1 MEMTGAEILIE
12 GLRREGVEHIF
23 GYAGATICAAVD
35 VLRQHPEIG
44 YTLVRTEQ
52 NAGHMASGYARI
64 SGKAGVCLVT
74 SGPGAT
80 NLITGVATAYMDSI
94 PMVAITGQ
102 VPSNLLGRDIFQ
114 EVDITGAVSPFTK
127 HNYLVKDAADLPRV
141 IKEAFYIASTGRP
154 GPVLIDIP
162 SDIQEQRVADVAFP
176 DSVNIRGYKPS
187 VRGNDLQIR
196 RVADTIAR
204 AKQPLICAGGGV
216 WLAGARD
223 ELAALAERL
232 QIPVVKTMMGL
243 SVLPTDH
250 PLNMGMIGAHGNR
263 CANKALAK
271 SDLLIMVGTRAA
283 DRAIIEPKEIQ
294 RRMAT
299 IHIDVDPAEIG
310 KNMEAAVPLVGDVK
324 AILNQLLALDIQAPD
339 AAQWRQFLKSF
350 RQAELT
356 RVFPRREG
364 SVFPGTLLRQLGLQL
379 LIGHSQQGGKDLLGP
394 GVQGAAVG
402 AELVQTVRQ
411 LIHAVRQLSAA
422 VQQRAESVIQLG
434 GTVHQLI
441 HGIRELAQGIGQAPQ
456 IAGGKVVGIYLIEE
470 AVGDDGEGGLQREVR
485 YVGADLH
492 IVGQVQLLLADA
504 QILLQAGEGH
514 AHDGDAV
521 AVVDELTVGDGDIGE
536 VGSIQQGAGEGH
548 EGDIHL
554 LADAVDGTHLILV
567 VFILEADGHLAALA
581 RQLAGGDGLAIQ
593 SVVDTHAHRQLL
605 LEGAGPAVV
614 LHLLGVVQALDGLL
628 SLGGQGVLDPVADQD
643 LLGAAVGSG
652 HDVHR
657 LILDGLRVGGG
668 GGRRHGGRGLGI
680 IGVLAHG
687 VGGDAGGAY
696 GHRHG

>member
-64 SGKAGVCLVT
+64 SGKTGVCLVT

-223 ELAALAERL
+223 ELAALAEWL

-364 SVFPGTLLRQLGLQL
+364 SVFPGTLLRQLGRKLNDDAVVCVDVGQNQL
-379 LIGHSQQGGKDLLGP
+379 FTCKYLPQKHGRLLTSGGLGTMGYSLP
-394 GVQGAAVG
+394 AAVG
-402 AELVQTVRQ
+402 VKVADPARQTIVVCGDGSFQ
-411 LIHAVRQLSAA
+411 MAMNELSA
-422 VQQRAESVIQLG
+422 VVCGGMDIKIVLFRNHTLG
-434 GTVHQLI
+434 LVHQ
-441 HGIRELAQGIGQAPQ
+441 
-456 IAGGKVVGIYLIEE
+456 
-470 AVGDDGEGGLQREVR
+470 
-485 YVGADLH
+485 
-492 IVGQVQLLLADA
+492 
-504 QILLQAGEGH
+504 
-514 AHDGDAV
+514 
-521 AVVDELTVGDGDIGE
+521 
-536 VGSIQQGAGEGH
+536 
-548 EGDIHL
+548 
-554 LADAVDGTHLILV
+554 
-567 VFILEADGHLAALA
+567 
-581 RQLAGGDGLAIQ
+581 IQ
-593 SVVDTHAHRQLL
+593 SSAPYH
-605 LEGAGPAVV
+605 GPF
-614 LHLLGVVQALDGLL
+614 GVALDG
-628 SLGGQGVLDPVADQD
+628 SPDFETIA
-643 LLGAAVGSG
+643 
-652 HDVHR
+652 R
-657 LILDGLRVGGG
+657 
-668 GGRRHGGRGLGI
+668 
-680 IGVLAHG
+680 
-687 VGGDAGGAY
+687 AY
-696 GHRHG
+696 GVKSITLSDEDKAEAALDEFLGCPGCCILICEVDPAVSTND